1 MDTVLQDFKH
11 ALRMLSRNPGFAAI
25 ALFTLALGIGANSA
39 IFSLVR
45 TVLLRPLPYRDPS
58 RLVFLRE
65 TIPQGEGSDAYPNF
79 LDWQAQS
86 RSFVSLG
93 ATRGDSFNL
102 TGSGEPERLSGRMA
116 SAGWLET
123 LGLHPALGRSI
134 SPEDDKLNAAPVV
147 MISDALW
154 RRRFSADPAI
164 IGKSITLNDVS
175 HTIIAVLPRDF
186 LYYNFEPGDVYV
198 PIGAELQ
205 FRKRENHPGIRVVAR
220 LAPGVTLAQARQ
232 DLNGIAA
239 ELSRKFP
246 DSNSGRGVKITPMR
260 ESLLG
265 DVQPA
270 LLVLLA
276 AVGVVLLIVCANL
289 SNLLLARGA
298 ARQKEITVRLALG
311 AGRAR
316 LIAHLLTESLL
327 LSLLGGA
334 LGLALAFWAVGA
346 VRAFPPANVPRVAQV
361 SVDSAVLLFTLA
373 LSLLSGVVAGIL
385 PALKASAVD
394 LVLALKA
401 SSSHSTSTRMTQ
413 RVRQSLIAA
422 EFALTLTLL
431 VSAGL
436 LLQSFLRLSG
446 VNPGYDPHGLLSVVV
461 SLPKAGYQGRKAL
474 DFYEQLRR
482 RLAALPQV
490 QSASY
495 TSDLPFYS
503 DDEEEFHI
511 EGAPLPKPGQF
522 PLALEYVVGPA
533 YFQAMK
539 IPILAGR
546 VFAPADSSSSAPMV
560 IVDEN
565 LARHF
570 FAGDAVGKFLRLG
583 DDNSLPAMQVIGVVA
598 HVAHFSLDGSGDI
611 TPYQF
616 YFNYPQVPE
625 KYLYQAGAMM
635 GILVRTTGDPGA
647 LAPAVRAQVLSLD
660 PNLPIYSVQSMEDRI
675 AESIAPN
682 RLLSFLVTSF
692 AALALVLASA
702 GLYGVI
708 SYSVSQRTQ
717 EIGLRMALGA
727 ARKNVLSL
735 VMREAARMALAGV
748 ALGLAGSLLATR
760 LLAGQLFGVRATD
773 PLTFAGVT
781 LLLAAVALAAC
792 YIPARRAMRLDPLAA
807 LRYE

>member
-1 MDTVLQDFKH
+1 MDTVLQDLKH
-11 ALRMLSRNPGFAAI
+11 ALRMLARNPGFAAI

-39 IFSLVR
+39 IFSVVH
-45 TVLLRPLPYRDPS
+45 TVLLRPLPYKDPS

-65 TIPQGEGSDAYPNF
+65 TIPQGVGSDAYPNF

-86 RSFVSLG
+86 RSFVSMA

-123 LGLHPALGRSI
+123 LGIQPARGRAI
-134 SPEDDKLNAAPVV
+134 SPDDDKLNAAPVV

-220 LAPGVTLAQARQ
+220 LAPGATLAQARKEL
-232 DLNGIAA
+232 DGIAA
-239 ELSRKFP
+239 ELAKQYP
-246 DSNSGRGVKITPMR
+246 DSNAGRGVRITTMR

-270 LLVLLA
+270 LLVLLG
-276 AVGVVLLIVCANL
+276 AVGLVLLIVCANL

-311 AGRAR
+311 AGRGR
-316 LIAHLLTESLL
+316 LVGHLLTESLL
-327 LSLLGGA
+327 LSIAGGA
-334 LGLALAFWAVGA
+334 LGLALAVWAVNA
-346 VRAFPPANVPRVAQV
+346 VRAFPPANVPRVEQV
-361 SVDSAVLLFTLA
+361 TVDSTVLLFTFV
-373 LSLLSGVVAGIL
+373 LSLLSGIVAGIF

-394 LVLALKA
+394 LVLALKTA
-401 SSSHSTSTRMTQ
+401 SSQSTSTRMTQ

-446 VNPGYDPHGLLSVVV
+446 VNPGYDPHGLLSVLV
-461 SLPKAGYQGRKAL
+461 SLPKAGYEGRKAL
-474 DFYEQLRR
+474 DFYEALRR
-482 RLAALPQV
+482 RIGGLPQV
-490 QSASY
+490 QSAAYS
-495 TSDLPFYS
+495 SDIPFYS

-522 PLALEYVVGPA
+522 PVALEYVVSPG
-533 YFQAMK
+533 YFSAMK
-539 IPILAGR
+539 ISVVAGR
-546 VFAPADSSSSAPMV
+546 VFTEADSSSAAPLV
-560 IVDEN
+560 VVDEN
-565 LARHF
+565 LARQF
-570 FAGDAVGKFLRLG
+570 FGGDAVGKYLRLG
-583 DDNSLPAMQVIGVVA
+583 SDNTLPAMQVIGVVA
-598 HVAHFSLDGSGDI
+598 HVVHFSLDGSEV

-616 YFNYPQVPE
+616 YFSYPQVPE
-625 KYLYQAGAMM
+625 KYLYQAGSMM

-660 PNLPIYSVQSMEDRI
+660 ANLPVYSVESMEDRI

-682 RLLSFLVTSF
+682 RFLSLLVGCF
-692 AALALVLASA
+692 AALALVLAAA

-717 EIGLRMALGA
+717 EIGIRMALGA
-727 ARKNVLSL
+727 ERKNVLAL
-735 VMREAARMALAGV
+735 VMREGARMALAGV
-748 ALGLAGSLLATR
+748 AVGLAGSLLATR

-773 PLTFAGVT
+773 PLTFVGVT
-781 LLLAAVALAAC
+781 LLLAGVALAAC
-792 YIPARRAMRLDPLAA
+792 YVPARRAMRLDPLVA